1 MAANIFSGQNLPP
14 ILCLKAKL
22 FTLRPMNSVVEDI
35 KARINIADVV
45 GEYVRLT
52 KSGANLKGLCP
63 FHNEKSPSFM
73 VHEDKQIFHCF
84 GCGKGG
90 DVFTFLMEL
99 ENLDFR
105 EVLKMLAERT
115 GVELSAGE
123 PQEKSDKKKLLE
135 IMELAT
141 KFYETQLWKGMGRA
155 KALPY
160 LTGRG
165 LAEDSL
171 RSFRMGYAPPGWDN
185 ILKFLVSRGYEVA
198 EIAKTGL
205 LVEKQQAS
213 FAAGK
218 SLAANYY
225 DRFRDRIMFP
235 ITDPMGAVIGY
246 SARVLPGAD
255 EKMGKYINT
264 PESAL
269 YHKGNALYGIYQAK
283 GAIKAKGEAL
293 LVEGNLDV
301 IAANQA
307 GFAHT
312 VAVSGTALTPSQVD
326 TLKRFAPRV
335 LMLFDM
341 DSAGQAAAERSADLC
356 AEKELDVRLVRLEGA
371 KDAAEAVEKDP
382 AILAE
387 AIRLSL
393 PAMEYFLQKNF
404 AAVDMRSAEGK
415 KKFVHAMLE
424 RIKHVHDPAETQ
436 HWASKVAHA
445 AGMDERTVLE
455 MLRKNRP
462 TPSSVGGQMG
472 FREAGDASF
481 QERLTVIS
489 EHLAGILLVIPAV
502 WEEFAR
508 DFAQRA
514 YIHDDKLLS
523 FLAQKGSSCGYN
535 ADALA
540 LEVEQDNFRQKLLG
554 LRFAA
559 AYSFAPDGTLKTLE
573 AEEAR
578 ILAGQYLE
586 EYGREL
592 QKQKLGG
599 IIREI
604 RAAEEAGDREKVQ
617 ALMGE
622 FTKLTQALK

>member
-1 MAANIFSGQNLPP
+1 
-14 ILCLKAKL
+14 
-22 FTLRPMNSVVEDI
+22 MNSAVEDI

-45 GEYVRLT
+45 GEYVRLN

-63 FHNEKSPSFM
+63 FHSEKSPSFM

-90 DVFTFLMEL
+90 DVFTFLMEI

-105 EVLKMLAERT
+105 EALKMLAERT
-115 GVELSAGE
+115 GVDLGESA
-123 PQEKSDKKKLLE
+123 PHEKNDKKKLQE

-141 KFYETQLWKGMGRA
+141 RFYETQFWKGMGTA

-160 LTGRG
+160 LKGRG
-165 LAEDSL
+165 LSEDSL
-171 RSFRMGYAPPGWDN
+171 RNFRVGYAPPGWDN
-185 ILKFLVSRGYEVA
+185 ILKFLTGRGYEMA

-205 LVEKQQAS
+205 LVEKAGEAKGYQQK
-213 FAAGK
+213 AGH
-218 SLAANYY
+218 Y

-269 YHKGNALYGIYQAK
+269 YHKGNALYGIWQAK
-283 GAIKAKGEAL
+283 AAIKAKGETL

-301 IAANQA
+301 IAASQA
-307 GFAHT
+307 GFANT
-312 VAVSGTALTPSQVD
+312 VAVSGTALTAAQVD

-356 AEKELDVRLVRLEGA
+356 AERELDVRLVKLSGA
-371 KDAAEAVEKDP
+371 KDAAEAVERDP

-387 AIRLSL
+387 AIRRSQ
-393 PAMEYFLQKNF
+393 PAIEYFMEKKRSEL
-404 AAVDMRSAEGK
+404 DMRSAEGK
-415 KKFVHAMLE
+415 KNFVHAMLE
-424 RIKHVHDPAETQ
+424 RIRHVHDPAEAQ

-445 AGMDERTVLE
+445 AGTDERVILE
-455 MLRKNRP
+455 MLQKSRP
-462 TPSSVGGQMG
+462 AAPYNQQAVENS
-472 FREAGDASF
+472 ADASF

-489 EHLAGILLVIPAV
+489 EHIAGILLGSPAV

-508 DFAQRA
+508 DFASRT
-514 YIHDDKLLS
+514 YIHGDKLLTLLS
-523 FLAQKGSSCGYN
+523 QKGASCGFGV
-535 ADALA
+535 DKFIMDLEDEDFRKKMLA
-540 LEVEQDNFRQKLLG
+540 
-554 LRFAA
+554 LRFAV
-559 AYSFAPDGTLKTLE
+559 AYDFASDGTLKVLEEEQARTL
-573 AEEAR
+573 
-578 ILAGQYLE
+578 LAQYLQ

-592 QKQKLGG
+592 QKQKIGG